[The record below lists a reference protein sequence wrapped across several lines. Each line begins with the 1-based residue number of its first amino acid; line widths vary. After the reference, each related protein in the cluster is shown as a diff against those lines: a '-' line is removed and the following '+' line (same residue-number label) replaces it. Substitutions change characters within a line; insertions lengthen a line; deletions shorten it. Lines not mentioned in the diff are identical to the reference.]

1 MLLSLKITSNCLVY
15 TNMVSKVS
23 FIVGFMVGN
32 YTNKA
37 YLYCMWVLYLQ
48 VSLFS
53 GGSTF
58 IYFFFSPSCCNIFKA
73 NSHYTCIWSLPL
85 SLWSLASQECPPC
98 WEWENAPFHQRCGVS
113 MKSLLIWS
121 STSLSSFL
129 LCALHLLKKLGQL
142 SRVTFWIYLFSARW
156 CC

>member
-23 FIVGFMVGN
+23 FIDGFMVGN

-58 IYFFFSPSCCNIFKA
+58 IYFFPPLAVIFSKKIPTTPAFDLC
-73 NSHYTCIWSLPL
+73 L

-98 WEWENAPFHQRCGVS
+98 WEWENAPFHQGCGVS

-121 STSLSSFL
+121 STSLNSFL

>member
-58 IYFFFSPSCCNIFKA
+58 IYFFFPPLAVIFSKQIPTTPA
-73 NSHYTCIWSLPL
+73 FDLCL
-85 SLWSLASQECPPC
+85 SLCGHWPARNALPA
-98 WEWENAPFHQRCGVS
+98 ENGRMP
-113 MKSLLIWS
+113 
-121 STSLSSFL
+121 
-129 LCALHLLKKLGQL
+129 
-142 SRVTFWIYLFSARW
+142 LFTKDVVFQ
-156 CC
+156 